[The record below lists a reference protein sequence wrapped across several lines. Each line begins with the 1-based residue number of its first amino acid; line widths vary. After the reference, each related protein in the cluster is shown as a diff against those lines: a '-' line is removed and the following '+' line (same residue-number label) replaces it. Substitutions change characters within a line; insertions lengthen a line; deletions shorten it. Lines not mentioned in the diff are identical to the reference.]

1 MKNNRSALVRFVVC
15 AALVAGI
22 VAWGILSKTVQFNQ
36 LAEIKFDP
44 LKLIRLAVLILAVI
58 AVESLLVFILK
69 KIKPKKHRSRS
80 VLSVVCSLLKYVAA
94 IVILC
99 VGLGILGVNVTTIA
113 ASVGIIALVI
123 GFSAESLIAD
133 IVTGAFIIFENQYN
147 VGDIVEI
154 DGFRGTVTDIGIR
167 TTCITDPVGNIKI
180 VNNSAMKNIL
190 NRSDNVSVSISDI
203 GIPYATDLEALE
215 AQIPGLMKNIQSKH
229 PDLMKSAPRYLGVQ
243 ELGDSAVV
251 LRFAVDVDEE
261 NIYTGMRTLNHDLF
275 LGFRKL
281 GIEVPFPQRDVH
293 LDTLEK

>member
-1 MKNNRSALVRFVVC
+1 MKTNRTALLRFIVC
-15 AALVAGI
+15 AALVACI
-22 VAWGILSKTVQFNQ
+22 IAWGLLSKTVQFEQ
-36 LAEIKFDP
+36 LAQIRFDP
-44 LKLIRLAVLILAVI
+44 LKLISLAILILSVI
-58 AVESLLVFILK
+58 AVESLLVYILK
-69 KIKPKKHRSRS
+69 RIKPKKHRSRS
-80 VLSVVCSLLKYVAA
+80 VLSVVCSLLKYIAA
-94 IVILC
+94 IIILC
-99 VGLGILGVNVTTIA
+99 GGLGILGVNVTTIA

-154 DGFRGTVTDIGIR
+154 EGFRGTVTDIGIR
-167 TTCITDPVGNIKI
+167 TTSITDPVGNIKI

-215 AQIPGLMKNIQSKH
+215 AELPGLMKTIQSNH
-229 PDLMKSAPRYLGVQ
+229 PDLMKSTPRYLGVQ

-251 LRFAVDVDEE
+251 LRFAADVNEE
-261 NIYTGMRTLNHDLF
+261 DIYTGMRTLNRDLL

-293 LDTLEK
+293 LDKPEQ